1 MHINMQLEE
10 LANASQTKPWRASCA
25 VLVLPSVYAG
35 AALAPF

>member
-1 MHINMQLEE
+1 MHINMQLEAVGE
-10 LANASQTKPWRASCA
+10 CKSNGALPAR